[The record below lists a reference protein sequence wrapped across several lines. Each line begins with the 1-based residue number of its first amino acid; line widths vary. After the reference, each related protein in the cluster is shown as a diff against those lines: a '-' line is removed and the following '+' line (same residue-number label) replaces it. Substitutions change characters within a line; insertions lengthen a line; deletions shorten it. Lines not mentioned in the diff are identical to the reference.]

1 MSSIT
6 NTLGYAKTM
15 APTGTERLDSITDSA
30 WYIIGAITLVLLADR
45 ILNTIAL
52 LARKAGVNGHYATA
66 ELAYAVI
73 MTVVGISSTT
83 LALSDEWCRSIVSAL
98 SVGLGFA
105 LRNVVVELL
114 VGMQMSAH
122 INKDDKF
129 TIREKLNDPDP
140 SKTFTI
146 KARKL
151 LSCTIADEAD
161 KTFIIPWTMLH
172 AQVLCITTS

>member
-1 MSSIT
+1 
-6 NTLGYAKTM
+6 M

-30 WYIIGAITLVLLADR
+30 WYIIGAITLVLVADR
-45 ILNTIAL
+45 ILSTIAL
-52 LARKAGVNGHYATA
+52 LAQKAGVAGHYASA

-105 LRNVVVELL
+105 LRNVVVEVL

-122 INKDDKF
+122 INKDDTF
-129 TIREKLNDPDP
+129 TIREKLND
-140 SKTFTI
+140 SKPTQKFTI
-146 KARKL
+146 RERKL
-151 LSCTIADEAD
+151 LSCKVQTLDD
-161 KTFIIPWTMLH
+161 KEDFIIPWTMLH
-172 AQVLCITTS
+172 AQVLCITS